1 LNSSIELFLFITERG
16 IIIDLNDVDFFGE
29 GVWRVVKMD
38 KLFKQAQK
46 MQAQMVQI
54 QERLAEEKVEG
65 VAGGGMVRVTANG
78 QGELL
83 SVTIS
88 PEVIDP
94 QDPEMLEDLVLAA
107 TNEALRLSK
116 ELANQRMSQLAG
128 GMGLN
133 VPGLF

>member
-1 LNSSIELFLFITERG
+1 MNSSIELFLFITERG

>member
-1 LNSSIELFLFITERG
+1 
-16 IIIDLNDVDFFGE
+16 
-29 GVWRVVKMD
+29 VVKMD

-46 MQAQMVQI
+46 MQTQMVQI

-65 VAGGGMVRVTANG
+65 AAGGGMVRVVANG
-78 QGELL
+78 QGDIL

-107 TNEALRLSK
+107 VNEALRLSK
-116 ELANQRMSQLAG
+116 ELANQRMGQLAG

>member
-1 LNSSIELFLFITERG
+1 
-16 IIIDLNDVDFFGE
+16 
-29 GVWRVVKMD
+29 MD